1 MFPFLTHPLP
11 PRFRA
16 KVIELEEELSRV
28 KQELATAKSEAA
40 AAKADNV
47 ALVERLRWAEKCRP
61 RCLHVY
67 EHVSTCC

>member
-1 MFPFLTHPLP
+1 LGYSFCSCELLLTLLL

-16 KVIELEEELSRV
+16 KVIELEEELGRV

-47 ALVERLRWAEKCRP
+47 ALVERLR
-61 RCLHVY
+61 
-67 EHVSTCC
+67 